1 MEQGALE
8 RAVDWLWSSSALA
21 SATSGRQADFGGGG
35 SAMNVH
41 SPAGRLPSGPAP
53 EFTAMVE
60 DPDTRRRRQ
69 QTVHKSERARF
80 VLATTLYA
88 VVQCCGRP
96 FASPGHVC
104 SNPPVSANALEPS
117 GLACQCAAAV
127 HVAAAVLQSLRCV
140 PRQQHVLTAEAAA
153 LAQLLHTLLQQRA
166 TDLPHVL
173 IAFKL
178 SGPQAAEL
186 C

>member
-1 MEQGALE
+1 MEQGVLE
-8 RAVDWLWSSSALA
+8 RAVDWLWSSSSLA
-21 SATSGRQADFGGGG
+21 SATSGRQADLGGGG
-35 SAMNVH
+35 SVMNVR

-69 QTVHKSERARF
+69 QTVPKSERARSF
-80 VLATTLYA
+80 LAITLDS
-88 VVQCCGRP
+88 VEQCCGDS
-96 FASPGHVC
+96 FASLGHVC
-104 SNPPVSANALEPS
+104 SDPPVSANALELS
-117 GLACQCAAAV
+117 GLACQCAVAVHDAAV
-127 HVAAAVLQSLRCV
+127 VLQSLRC
-140 PRQQHVLTAEAAA
+140 RQRHVLTAEAAT

-166 TDLPHVL
+166 TDLPLVL

-178 SGPQAAEL
+178 SGLQVVQL